1 MKMKIY
7 LSTVAIVILLSVII
21 ILCQRG
27 GTSKTS
33 EYELEFYV
41 SILKAMQK
49 DDCVFIEDIVP
60 VDWDIMKVFTAYA
73 TKENKLEYA
82 GYKYADDLK
91 DITHEDVM
99 SYTFLKGNKVVY
111 YVDIL
116 VPRMFKAR
124 KTNETEYEISL
135 RKGGALKVSVE
146 DESLLEDWGY
156 ITDISYAYRENRPYF
171 EVTKRDSGIRWL
183 TLKNSID

>member
-1 MKMKIY
+1 MKIKFC
-7 LSTVAIVILLSVII
+7 LSAIAIAMLISVII
-21 ILCQRG
+21 MLCQRG
-27 GTSKTS
+27 KPSKTS

-41 SILKAMQK
+41 SILEAMQK

-73 TKENKLEYA
+73 TKDNKLEYA
-82 GYKYADDLK
+82 GYKYDDDLE

-99 SYTFLKGNKVVY
+99 SYIFLKGNKVVY

-124 KTNETEYEISL
+124 KINETEYEISL
-135 RKGGALKVSVE
+135 RKGGALKVSVK
-146 DESLLEDWGY
+146 DESLLEDWVY
-156 ITDISYAYRENRPYF
+156 ITEISYAYRENKPFF
-171 EVTKRDSGIRWL
+171 EVTKWDSERWGL